1 MLRAYPDRVGSRS
14 DRDGRGVVPGGE
26 QPGRLVA
33 IVDSQPMARLIDVGV
48 DGVFGDSQPPGDLLG
63 AEVLMDQPQA
73 LALARSQLLDR
84 LSVGLCT
91 PTHGATLNEES
102 PTVQRVEPS

>member
-1 MLRAYPDRVGSRS
+1 
-14 DRDGRGVVPGGE
+14 
-26 QPGRLVA
+26 
-33 IVDSQPMARLIDVGV
+33 
-48 DGVFGDSQPPGDLLG
+48 
-63 AEVLMDQPQA
+63 MDQPQA